1 MVKGS
6 GTVMSLTDWRI
17 ADEVEII
24 KLIKEPAAP
33 LLLHAEK
40 ELEDEAVVGG

>member
-1 MVKGS
+1 MVNGS
-6 GTVMSLTDWRI
+6 GTLMSLTGWRT
-17 ADEVEII
+17 ANAVEVV
-24 KLIKEPAAP
+24 KRIKEPAAP